1 MANAN
6 PFYDD
11 DDDFTSSLP
20 ISPDQS
26 RRTYLVTCSWA
37 DMIRFPDCDSFA
49 KCVLEAF
56 KQGKSTARVA
66 QWAACIKNYSDMEHK
81 HYHMAIKLSGT
92 RFWYGLFKY
101 LKDKHNIIV
110 TFSSKHSG

>member
-26 RRTYLVTCSWA
+26 RRTYLVTCS
-37 DMIRFPDCDSFA
+37 
-49 KCVLEAF
+49 
-56 KQGKSTARVA
+56 
-66 QWAACIKNYSDMEHK
+66 
-81 HYHMAIKLSGT
+81 
-92 RFWYGLFKY
+92 
-101 LKDKHNIIV
+101 
-110 TFSSKHSG
+110 